1 MKFAE
6 LILPRWKDIIFRIQ
20 IIRYNS
26 NAFASASLYW
36 KWDSSFWDTGLM
48 EFVRT
53 EVAMI
58 SRNDFASDNC
68 SGMCPE
74 AVQSLLD
81 ANPGYEVSYGE
92 DRWTAQVCDQLRA
105 VFETDCEV
113 FFVFNGTA
121 ANSLSLSALCQS
133 YNSVI
138 CADTSHVETDECGAP
153 EFFTNGAKLLLG
165 SAVNGKLQPE
175 SIAAIARSG
184 RGIHF
189 PKPRAVSITQATE
202 LGTIYSPTEL
212 RAIHTAAKQFD
223 LHIHM
228 DGARFANALAHL
240 KVTPKEIS
248 WRCGVD
254 VLCLGG
260 TKNGLAVGDAVI
272 FFNRELAEDF
282 AYRCKQAGQLASK
295 MRFLA
300 APWIGL
306 LKDDVWLKNAAHANE
321 SAALLE
327 DQLKKIPELQILM
340 PRQANSV
347 FVQMPPTLIEKLHAK
362 GWHFYSFIG
371 EDGIRLMCSWNTRE
385 ADIQEFVAA
394 IKNSIVKS

>member
-1 MKFAE
+1 ME
-6 LILPRWKDIIFRIQ
+6 P
-20 IIRYNS
+20 
-26 NAFASASLYW
+26 
-36 KWDSSFWDTGLM
+36 GLAVFGGDGTR
-48 EFVRT
+48 EFVRA

-68 SGMCPE
+68 SGMCPQ

-92 DRWTAQVCDQLRA
+92 DRWTARVCDQLRA

-121 ANSLSLSALCQS
+121 ANSLALSALCQS

-153 EFFTNGAKLLLG
+153 EFFSNGAKLLLG
-165 SAVNGKLQPE
+165 GAVNGKLQPE
-175 SIAAIARSG
+175 SIATIARSG

-202 LGTIYSPTEL
+202 LGTVYSLAEL
-212 RAIHTAAKQFD
+212 RAIHAAAQKFD
-223 LHIHM
+223 LQFHM
-228 DGARFANALAHL
+228 DGARFANAL
-240 KVTPKEIS
+240 VTLNVRPKEIS
-248 WRCGVD
+248 WQCGVD

-272 FFNRELAEDF
+272 FFNKALAEDF

-306 LKDDVWLKNAAHANE
+306 LNDDTWLKNAAHANA

-327 DQLKKIPELQILM
+327 EQLKKIPELNILM

-347 FVQMPPTLIEKLHAK
+347 FVRMPLALIEKLHAL

-371 EDGIRLMCSWNTRE
+371 EDGIRLMCSWDTKEENIT
-385 ADIQEFVAA
+385 EFVAD
-394 IKNSIVKS
+394 IKKSLSRV

>member
-1 MKFAE
+1 M
-6 LILPRWKDIIFRIQ
+6 IQ
-20 IIRYNS
+20 
-26 NAFASASLYW
+26 
-36 KWDSSFWDTGLM
+36 
-48 EFVRT
+48 
-53 EVAMI
+53 
-58 SRNDFASDNC
+58 RNHFASDNC

-92 DRWTAQVCDQLRA
+92 DHWTAQVCDQLRG

-121 ANSLSLSALCQS
+121 ANSLALSALCQS

-165 SAVNGKLQPE
+165 QAVEGKLQPE
-175 SIAAIARSG
+175 SIEIIATSG

-189 PKPRAVSITQATE
+189 PKPRVVSVTQATE
-202 LGTIYSPTEL
+202 LGTVYSPAEL
-212 RAIHTAAKQFD
+212 QAIHAAARKFQLRF
-223 LHIHM
+223 HM

-240 KVTPKEIS
+240 NVSPKEIS
-248 WRCGVD
+248 WQCGVD

-260 TKNGLAVGDAVI
+260 TKNGLAVGDAMI
-272 FFNRELAEDF
+272 FFDKALAEDF

-306 LKDDVWLKNAAHANE
+306 LKNGTWLKNAAHANQ
-321 SAALLE
+321 SAAALE
-327 DQLKKIPELQILM
+327 SHLKKIPELKILI
-340 PRQANSV
+340 PCQANSV
-347 FVQMPPTLIEKLHAK
+347 FVRMPQALIHTLHEK
-362 GWHFYSFIG
+362 GWHFYNFIG
-371 EDGIRLMCSWNTRE
+371 EDGVRLMCSWNTRE
-385 ADIQEFVAA
+385 EDIEEFIADV
-394 IKNSIVKS
+394 KNSLLQG